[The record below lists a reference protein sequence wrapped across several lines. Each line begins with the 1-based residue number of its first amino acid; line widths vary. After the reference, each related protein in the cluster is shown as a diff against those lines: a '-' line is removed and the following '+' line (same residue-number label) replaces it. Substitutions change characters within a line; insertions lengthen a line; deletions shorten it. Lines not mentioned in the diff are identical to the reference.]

1 MYFKLQCEKNKNE
14 YDRFLFFSRE
24 RKVVFRSLQNLR
36 TVLKSYSLVSTC
48 SFVVR
53 GLSPSVLLYGHFEKE
68 SHSVVSAD
76 FYSSSPTVFR
86 TPCSIQQDIRETC
99 FAKLG
104 EKQFLVVTSD
114 EGLSAYDIHTG
125 TKEWQI
131 NNQLSGLEK
140 DAILSGVTSDEFGHF
155 FACDENNNCLQIFT
169 IEGVYV
175 GAVFFGQNVGTPRCA
190 LYCNKTKNIV
200 IFHDSCGKSNSVTV
214 VNITV

>member
-1 MYFKLQCEKNKNE
+1 MK

-24 RKVVFRSLQNLR
+24 RKVVFRSLQDLR
-36 TVLKSYSLVSTC
+36 TVLKSYPFVSTC
-48 SFVVR
+48 FFVVR

-68 SHSVVSAD
+68 SHSVMAAN
-76 FYSSSPTVFR
+76 FYSPSPNVFM
-86 TPCSIQQDIRETC
+86 TQCAIQEDIRETC

-114 EGLSAYDIHTG
+114 KGLSAYDIHAG

-131 NNQLSGLEK
+131 NNQLTGLEK
-140 DAILSGVTSDEFGHF
+140 DAILSGVTSDELGHF

-175 GAVFFGQNVGTPRCA
+175 GAVFFGNNVGTPRCP
-190 LYCNKTKNIV
+190 LYCNKTKNI
-200 IFHDSCGKSNSVTV
+200 IIYHDSNGKSHSVTV
-214 VNITV
+214 VNITI

>member
-1 MYFKLQCEKNKNE
+1 MK

-36 TVLKSYSLVSTC
+36 TVLKSYSLVSAC